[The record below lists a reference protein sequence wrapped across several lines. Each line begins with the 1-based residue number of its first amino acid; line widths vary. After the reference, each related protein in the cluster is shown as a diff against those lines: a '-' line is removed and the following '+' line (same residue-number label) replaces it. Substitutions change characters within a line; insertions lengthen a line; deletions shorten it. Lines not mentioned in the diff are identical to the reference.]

1 VILIDTDVLIAAM
14 ALSNKIDI
22 MTYNVKDFRYIEG
35 LVLFSGKKS
44 GS

>member
-1 VILIDTDVLIAAM
+1 VILIDTDVLIAAT

-22 MTYNVKDFRYIEG
+22 MTYNIKDFKYIES
-35 LVLFSGKKS
+35 LVLYSGKKS